1 MAVLW
6 PVVKARLVTA
16 LPALP
21 AFSMTM
27 VFDGPATDRPAQ
39 YVTVGYVEGGEFGGV
54 FDMPDSPIDTL
65 RDEIGSVVGEIVA
78 WSGDDTLPALQD
90 TAFVL
95 FNAIDAWV
103 RADQT
108 LGVMPSGATAVLGGA
123 FVPVLTKQ
131 AGATARLALTLTY
144 TARH

>member
-1 MAVLW
+1 MLW
-6 PVVKARLVTA
+6 PVIKARLVTA
-16 LPALP
+16 LPTLP
-21 AFSMTM
+21 AFATTT
-27 VFDGPATDRPAQ
+27 VYDGPPTDRPGQ
-39 YVTVGYVEGGEFGGV
+39 YLTVGYVEGGEFGGE

-65 RDEIGSVVGEIVA
+65 RDELGSVIGEIVA

-90 TAFVL
+90 ATFAL